1 MKICV
6 LVKQVPN
13 EDAIIKVSGE
23 KNIIKDN
30 LTYCTNEPDTYA
42 LEEAL
47 LIKEQTPECEVV
59 VCSMGPDTCTQIL
72 KEALAKGAD
81 RAMHISTEHE
91 EMNPLENAKL
101 IASAIK
107 KENFN
112 LILSGLQSDD
122 SGHSQTGILI
132 SEILDMTHASLVVGT
147 EIKSDGKI
155 RVKKELESG
164 WFQWSELTLPAS
176 LSIQSGLNKPRY
188 ASLKGIMTAKKKT
201 IDKIELSSLDT
212 TIESSNIETLRMYEP
227 EKAKQTQFIDGDTDT
242 IVEQL
247 IKILK
252 EDIKAIN

>member
-1 MKICV
+1 M
-6 LVKQVPN
+6 
-13 EDAIIKVSGE
+13 E
-23 KNIIKDN
+23 
-30 LTYCTNEPDTYA
+30 
-42 LEEAL
+42 
-47 LIKEQTPECEVV
+47 
-59 VCSMGPDTCTQIL
+59 
-72 KEALAKGAD
+72 
-81 RAMHISTEHE
+81 
-91 EMNPLENAKL
+91 
-101 IASAIK
+101 
-107 KENFN
+107 ENFN